1 QKSPVHLSAPAAV
14 AESLQNLQ
22 LHYQANRVAISAALD
37 TMLDAFSPEQL
48 LRRFSHYR
56 RSNEVRNK
64 DASWAWEMYTNYYR
78 ELASSR
84 QQGFEKLF
92 REVYEQAY
100 DRALRQGLEESS
112 NDTFR

>member
-1 QKSPVHLSAPAAV
+1 
-14 AESLQNLQ
+14 
-22 LHYQANRVAISAALD
+22 
-37 TMLDAFSPEQL
+37 
-48 LRRFSHYR
+48 
-56 RSNEVRNK
+56 
-64 DASWAWEMYTNYYR
+64 TNYYR